1 MQTTQSAAIAQA
13 WVHALLKKQTEP
25 GLPYWNFSARVTLAS
40 FTQQIKNEIES
51 MSILTPILQKFSA
64 ELRAKNL
71 GSGLAWFAVFVDAP
85 DNKHF
90 HLTMKVYGAND
101 PLRMFPDL
109 YAKIFVC
116 AVAADSRF
124 RKDHWIDVNR
134 TPEEMELRIRYMLEF
149 QGRHPQTHLKG
160 KIR

>member
-1 MQTTQSAAIAQA
+1 MPTAQSASITQA
-13 WVHALLKKQTEP
+13 WVQDLLKKQTDP
-25 GLPYWNFSARVTLAS
+25 LLPYWNFSARVTLAS
-40 FTQQIKNEIES
+40 FTKQIQNEIES
-51 MSILTPILQKFSA
+51 MSILHPILQKFSD

-90 HLTMKVYGAND
+90 HITLKVYGAND

-109 YAKIFVC
+109 YAKIFSG

-124 RKDHWIDVNR
+124 RKDHWIEANR
-134 TPEEMELRIRYMLEF
+134 TPEEMKKRIFYMLEF
-149 QGRHPQTHLKG
+149 QGRHPQTNLKG
-160 KIR
+160 KVR